1 MKFLF
6 VVMMK
11 RIISALGMLLI
22 GTQASVASNEKS
34 ISDTIAPIQ
43 LSGVEIVTE
52 RTVLPIHRMP
62 NVHGL
67 TLIAGKKNE
76 VIELAGATADLASV
90 NQRQIFARVPGLMI
104 WESDGSGIQIG
115 IAARGLSPNRSWEF
129 NTRQNGY
136 DITPDVF
143 GYPEAYYTPPM
154 EAVERIEFIRG
165 ASSLQFGPQFGG
177 MVNYVL
183 KSGRGEKPFFYEGR
197 QSAGSYGLISSYNAI
212 GGARGKWSYYTFV
225 QQRKGN
231 GWRQNSAFDSRTLY
245 GSVEYKA
252 SEHILI
258 GLNVSHSEF
267 LSQQP
272 GGLSDQQYE
281 RDWRSSSRSRNWIS
295 IPWNV
300 ASVYAKLRTS
310 QHAMLDLKVF
320 GVLAD
325 RSSIGFM
332 KAINVPDTIN
342 PQMGTYNVRKLDVD
356 AYQSWGA
363 ELRWLQEY
371 TLFGKEHQLA
381 TGVRYSD
388 AHTHRQTD
396 GAGSIASTFSD
407 ELVLGTFGKNLFY
420 DNVNAAAFIE
430 NIIHVGNRFSLTPG
444 VRLENLMSS
453 SRGYMLSLAGDFE
466 PIRRNRT
473 FLLAGLGAQFAW
485 ENTNLYANA
494 TQAYRPFVYSD
505 LTPAATTDVVDP
517 NLKDASGYN
526 VEAGLRGTHKSW
538 LNYDVGLFYLS
549 YDNRIGTVI
558 REGVNF
564 KTNIGT
570 SVSKGFEVFGEW
582 DPVKMINP
590 RPRGGS
596 VSIFVSGTWM
606 NARYTHWNNPDIA
619 ENPLTTIEN
628 KRIEY
633 APENTW
639 RTGLSYK
646 HQSIVANVQW
656 SYVGEVFT
664 DAANTKAP
672 TANAQ
677 AGLIAAYNLW
687 DCSVKCNFT
696 KQIFLQAAI
705 NNLLNTRYA
714 TRRSGGYP
722 GPGLLPGSGRT
733 LTITLGLSL

>member
-1 MKFLF
+1 
-6 VVMMK
+6 MMK
-11 RIISALGMLLI
+11 RLCAFVIALVGWISESH
-22 GTQASVASNEKS
+22 ASGENKC
-34 ISDTIAPIQ
+34 SDTIPQIQ
-43 LSGVEIVTE
+43 LNGVEIITE
-52 RTVLPIHRMP
+52 RMVLPVHRLP

-67 TLIAGKKNE
+67 TLVAGKKNE
-76 VIELAGATADLASV
+76 VIELAKSNADLASV

-212 GGARGKWSYYTFV
+212 GGAKGKWSYYAFA

-231 GWRQNSAFDSRTLY
+231 AWRENSAFDSRALY

-252 SEHILI
+252 SEKLLI
-258 GLNVSHSEF
+258 GMNITHSEF

-272 GGLSDQQYE
+272 GGLTDQQYE
-281 RDWRSSSRSRNWIS
+281 LDWRSSSRSRNWMS
-295 IPWNV
+295 VPWNV
-300 ASVYAKLRTS
+300 AAVYAKLRTS

-325 RSSIGFM
+325 RSSVGFM
-332 KAINVPDTIN
+332 KAINISDTIN
-342 PQMGTYNVRKLDVD
+342 AQMGTYNLRKLDVD

-363 ELRWLQEY
+363 ELRWLLEY
-371 TLFGKEHQLA
+371 NLLGSEHQLA
-381 TGVRYSD
+381 AGVRYSD
-388 AHTHRQTD
+388 AHTHRQMD
-396 GAGSIASTFSD
+396 GAGSIASSFSD
-407 ELVLGTFGKNLFY
+407 ELVQGTFGKNLFY
-420 DNVNAAAFIE
+420 DNVNSAAFIE

-453 SRGYMLSLAGDFE
+453 SRGYISSLAGDFD

-473 FLLAGLGAQFAW
+473 FLLAGLGAQYAW
-485 ENTNLYANA
+485 DNMNLYANA
-494 TQAYRPFVYSD
+494 TQAYRPVVYSD
-505 LTPAATTDVVDP
+505 LTPAATTDVVDS
-517 NLKDASGYN
+517 NLQDASGYN
-526 VEAGLRGTHKSW
+526 IEAGLRGTHKSW
-538 LNYDVGLFYLS
+538 LNYDVGFFYLN

-558 REGVNF
+558 RDGVNF

-570 SVSKGFEVFGEW
+570 SVSKGVEVFCEW
-582 DPVKMINP
+582 NPIKMIVAQP
-590 RPRGGS
+590 RNGS
-596 VSIFVSGTWM
+596 ISLFVSGTWM
-606 NARYTHWNNPDIA
+606 DARYTRWNNPDIA
-619 ENPLTTIEN
+619 NNPEKSIED
-628 KRIEY
+628 KHVEY
-633 APENTW
+633 APKHTW
-639 RTGLSYK
+639 RTGLSYGRK
-646 HQSIVANVQW
+646 ALSANVQW
-656 SYVGEVFT
+656 SFVDEVYT
-664 DAANTKAP
+664 DAANTELP
-672 TANAQ
+672 SANGQ
-677 AGLIAAYNLW
+677 VGKLNGYNVW
-687 DCSVKCNFT
+687 DCSVKYAFT
-696 KQIFLQAAI
+696 KQLFLQVAV
-705 NNLLNTRYA
+705 NNVLNTQYA

-722 GPGLLPGSGRT
+722 GPGLLPGTGRT
-733 LTITLGLSL
+733 LTVTLGLGL